1 MTDTTQ
7 SPTTT
12 ETFDK
17 LKHQAADTAEQ
28 VQSATRE
35 QFDKLESTIRRNPV
49 AAAGVAAGVGF
60 LLALLA
66 RR

>member
-1 MTDTTQ
+1 MTNATNITGTQ
-7 SPTTT
+7 EP
-12 ETFDK
+12 FDK
-17 LKHQAADTAEQ
+17 LKHQATETAEQ
-28 VQSATRE
+28 VQSAARE
-35 QFDKLESTIRRNPV
+35 QFDKLEGTIRRNPV